1 MHATD
6 MKELAEALLSVTLT
20 AARVQMAHFA
30 AGVTVETKA
39 DHSPV
44 TVADRESEDII
55 LAGLGAC
62 GARRSGRFRGSRV
75 GRAYSKHR

>member
-1 MHATD
+1 
-6 MKELAEALLSVTLT
+6 
-20 AARVQMAHFA
+20 MAHFA

-55 LAGLGAC
+55 LEAL
-62 GARRSGRFRGSRV
+62 ARVAPGIPVVSEEAAAV
-75 GRAYSKHR
+75 GRIPTHR